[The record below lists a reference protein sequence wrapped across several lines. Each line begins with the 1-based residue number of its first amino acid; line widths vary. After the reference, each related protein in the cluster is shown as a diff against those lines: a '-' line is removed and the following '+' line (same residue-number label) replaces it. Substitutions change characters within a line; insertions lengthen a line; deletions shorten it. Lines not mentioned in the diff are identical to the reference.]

1 MASGEQR
8 LQDVVLHLPGALRDR
23 AEEMA
28 NRESLS
34 LNLFVLM
41 AIAEKVQRLQ
51 LQHSLDVS
59 ERGHAATRIDN
70 AAGEP
75 GALIADGDEALAS
88 GIAEAKR

>member
-1 MASGEQR
+1 MASVDRG
-8 LQDVVLHLPGALRDR
+8 LQDVVLHLPASLRDR

-51 LQHSLDVS
+51 IQHSLDVS
-59 ERGHAATRIDN
+59 ERDQL
-70 AAGEP
+70 AG
-75 GALIADGDEALAS
+75 AGDAFS
-88 GIAEAKR
+88 SSVVH